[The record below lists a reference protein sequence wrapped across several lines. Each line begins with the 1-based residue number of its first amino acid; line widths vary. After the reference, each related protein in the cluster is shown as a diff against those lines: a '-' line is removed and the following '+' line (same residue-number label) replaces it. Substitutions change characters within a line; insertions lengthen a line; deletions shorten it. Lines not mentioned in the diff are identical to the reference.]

1 MEEYNLFF
9 KLSTLNNLINND
21 LLIIEK
27 CASELSLKQE
37 RETKL
42 TIQKRLQILVEENH
56 VSSKK
61 AEEKIS
67 KFEKDLIDKE
77 RELKEKEDYFIK
89 ATSKVKEVISDN
101 RNLEISLSN
110 LKCKQK

>member
-21 LLIIEK
+21 LLLIEK

-37 RETKL
+37 RETKM

-77 RELKEKEDYFIK
+77 RELKEKEDYLIK
-89 ATSKVKEVISDN
+89 ARSNVKEVISDN

-110 LKCKQK
+110 LKCKPK